1 MDDVNRRV
9 TLTTIMEEAQVPAPP
24 LPPCSCLVSVLVPSP
39 LASLLVSERVPAQR
53 NKDARQYCLLT
64 PHNLSALKEF
74 PDT

>member
-24 LPPCSCLVSVLVPSP
+24 CPPFRPRVCARPCR
-39 LASLLVSERVPAQR
+39 LASLLVSERVRAQR